1 MKRVWVG
8 AVAAIWCAC
17 GPASNGVSSTE
28 STDEVTG
35 EVRICA
41 PGATVP
47 GVDVSEFQGT
57 INWPAVKQAG
67 NAFGIARISD
77 SLSRAD
83 PTFAT
88 NWNGIKAA
96 GMIRGGYQ
104 FFRPS
109 QSASAQ
115 AQRVIDAVGRLG
127 PGDLPAILDA
137 EERSGRSDA
146 EIIAGMRTWLD
157 LVEKGTGKRPIIYTA
172 AFFWSTLSG
181 ASEFAAYPLWVAN
194 YQVTCPFVPSTW
206 NKWLMWQ
213 TGDTGRVPGIAG
225 NTDTNVF
232 NGTLAD
238 LQAFANGGT
247 VVAGEALNVQVSRE
261 SDGTQVFRASGS
273 AKVASVSFAVDD
285 FPLAASTKDA
295 NGDFVLRQK
304 LTSNV
309 EQRRLTATG
318 RNAAGALVARGIALF
333 DATDSPGVF
342 IRQVGAATYEI
353 GLDRSPTVVAA
364 IEVRADGFL
373 LTDSVSQSSRST
385 RKAVRSSF
393 TLLGSRSFKISTF
406 NADGTLRGNL
416 NRTFSLE

>member
-1 MKRVWVG
+1 MKHVWVG

-17 GPASNGVSSTE
+17 GPASDGGSSAE
-28 STDEVTG
+28 PSGEATG

-41 PGATVP
+41 PGATVA
-47 GVDVSEFQGT
+47 GVDVSEFNGT
-57 INWPAVKQAG
+57 VNWPAVKQAG

-96 GMIRGGYQ
+96 GMIRGAYQ

-137 EERSGRSDA
+137 EERSGRSNA

-172 AFFWSTLSG
+172 DFFWSTLSG
-181 ASEFAAYPLWVAN
+181 TAEFAAYPLWVAN

-213 TGDTGRVPGIAG
+213 TGDTGRVPGIPG
-225 NTDTNVF
+225 DTDTNVF

-247 VVAGEALNVQVSRE
+247 VAAGEALSVQVSRE
-261 SDGTQVFRASGS
+261 VDGTQVFRASGS
-273 AKVASVSFAVDD
+273 AKVTSVSFAVDD
-285 FPLAASTKDA
+285 FPLAAPSKDA

-318 RNAAGALVARGIALF
+318 RNATGELVARGIALF

-353 GLDRSPTVVAA
+353 GLDRSPAAVAA

-373 LTDSVSQSSRST
+373 LTDSVSQRSRST

-393 TLLGSRSFKISTF
+393 TLLGSRTFKISTF